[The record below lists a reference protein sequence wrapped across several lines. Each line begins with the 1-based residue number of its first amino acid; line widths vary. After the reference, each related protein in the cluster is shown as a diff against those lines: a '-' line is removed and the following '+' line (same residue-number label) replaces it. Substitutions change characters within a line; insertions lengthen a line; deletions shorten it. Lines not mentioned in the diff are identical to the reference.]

1 MRPSEKTAMLTPG
14 TLWNRIRSSSV
25 HVGSPAKSAAGRSP
39 RSTRWISG
47 GGAVAAPSAART
59 KGTRRES
66 REAGS
71 RGTGRGKS
79 FIEKSGVYNGEMSK
93 AVLAVALFAM
103 LPALLRA
110 QAPSKAQATP
120 PSELTVD
127 DAFDPAVSDPA
138 FSTGKGPAVLVD
150 ERHRNVVTLATYLR
164 PVGRFLEKDGY
175 VVKPSKEVFT

>member
-1 MRPSEKTAMLTPG
+1 MRPSPKTAMLTPG
-14 TLWNRIRSSSV
+14 TLWKRIRSSSV
-25 HVGSPAKSAAGRSP
+25 QVGSPAKSAAERSP

-47 GGAVAAPSAART
+47 GGAAAPSAA
-59 KGTRRES
+59 KSGTRRRS

-79 FIEKSGVYNGEMSK
+79 FIEKSRVYNEGMSK
-93 AVLAVALFAM
+93 GVLAVALLAM
-103 LPALLRA
+103 LPAVLRA

-127 DAFDPAVSDPA
+127 DAFDPSVSDPA
-138 FSTGKGPAVLVD
+138 FPRGKGPTVLVD

-164 PVGRFLEKDGY
+164 PVGR
-175 VVKPSKEVFT
+175 